1 MPVPEIQ
8 VRNAEQRTLSAEAD
22 RLFLAGAYHSGDPN
36 DNFITDSM
44 LSGCALGIADVDHID
59 KVSFEGAANRLGLA
73 DPTRSRRQV
82 TSDNLAIFS
91 VQQDCVKQRYTTF
104 DVPARMPACTGA
116 KCICSWCE

>member
-73 DPTRSRRQV
+73 DPLSPTGHERQPRHLQCSAGLRQAEV
-82 TSDNLAIFS
+82 HHIRCPCSH
-91 VQQDCVKQRYTTF
+91 
-104 DVPARMPACTGA
+104 ACLH
-116 KCICSWCE
+116 WCEVHLQLV